1 MNPVRDRKF
10 KTFLRSKKFSWMV
23 LIILMCAVIF
33 VFYFRSRAN
42 SPLGIIP
49 SDGFLHVRFF
59 DVGQG
64 DAALIVAPDGS
75 DILIDG
81 GPDGKI
87 IEYLGR
93 SLAPTDRTLELVVLT
108 HPHADHL
115 IGLVEV
121 LKYYKVE
128 TVMMTGVEHST
139 EVYKDWLL
147 KIKNKGISVIHPQEG
162 DSYLYGGMELK
173 VLAPSIN
180 YGGRRIVHDSPGEGG
195 GLNETSIVLL
205 ADYRDAELL
214 LMGDAGSETEKK
226 ILKEAEIRADILKVG
241 HHGSKYST
249 IAEFVN
255 RVRPRFAII
264 SSGRL
269 NKYGHPHYR
278 TLRTLERANALIYR
292 TDTEGTIN
300 AWSDGAEFKLSVER
314 PIFKQKETVACQDK
328 FFMIRWFLRC
338 N

>member
-1 MNPVRDRKF
+1 MKLKNF
-10 KTFLRSKKFSWMV
+10 FRSKIFSWIV
-23 LIILMCAVIF
+23 LAILMCAVIF
-33 VFYFRSRAN
+33 VFYLRARVN

-49 SDGFLHVRFF
+49 ADGAMHVRFF

-81 GPDGKI
+81 GPDGRI
-87 IEYLGR
+87 LEYLGR
-93 SLAPTDRTLELVVLT
+93 SLVPSDRTLELVVLT

-115 IGLVEV
+115 IGLLEV
-121 LKYYKVE
+121 LKHYKVDA
-128 TVMMTGVEHST
+128 VMMTGVDHST
-139 EVYKDWLL
+139 EVYKEWLL
-147 KIKNKGISVIHPQEG
+147 KIKNKGIPVIHPKEG

-173 VLAPSIN
+173 VLAPFVN
-180 YGGRRIVHDSPGEGG
+180 YDGRRIVHDSPGEGG
-195 GLNETSIVLL
+195 GFNETSIVLL
-205 ADYRDAELL
+205 ADYGDAELL

-226 ILKEAEIRADILKVG
+226 ILKETDIGADILKVG

-249 IAEFVN
+249 TPEFVN
-255 RVRPRFAII
+255 YLRPRFAII
-264 SSGRL
+264 SSGIL

-278 TLRTLERANALIYR
+278 TLRTLERAGVGIYR

-300 AWSDGAEFKLSVER
+300 AWSDRGDFKLNAER
-314 PIFKQKETVACQDK
+314 LRFKKNDTTPCQDK

-338 N
+338 NS